1 VRLGGRFMI
10 LMVCL
15 DIPYLMF
22 SIVLGVS
29 NVVLGSTLV
38 ELGLDNKPSAEFVST
53 EDTAER
59 CATLLAQL

>member
-1 VRLGGRFMI
+1 
-10 LMVCL
+10 MVCL
-15 DIPYLMF
+15 DIPYLTF
-22 SIVLGVS
+22 SIVLSVS